1 MEKQRKLELIT
12 MFIYLIASIIIGYLS
27 FWLKNPMLSF
37 VIAIF
42 VLVIIAKLLKK
53 IYKINEKF
61 SWFMSNGGIIYIFL
75 WIIVWTILYNL

>member
-27 FWLKNPMLSF
+27 FWLKKPMLSF